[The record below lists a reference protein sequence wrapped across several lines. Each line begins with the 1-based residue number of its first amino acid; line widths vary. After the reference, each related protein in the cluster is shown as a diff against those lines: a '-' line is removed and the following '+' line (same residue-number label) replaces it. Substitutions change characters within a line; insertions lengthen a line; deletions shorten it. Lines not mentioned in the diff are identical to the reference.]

1 MTWPKPDASAP
12 EAAARFGA
20 GQSPLRVEDARLLT
34 GRGQFIGDRS
44 FPGQL
49 EMVVVRSPHA
59 HAELG
64 AIDVAGAR
72 GMPGV
77 AGIFTAEDLARDGLG
92 AMGFTAILGSVNE
105 RHLAAP
111 PRFALARECVRYVG
125 DPVAIV
131 VAERID
137 QAKDAAEAVVI
148 TFTPRPAVTSLRE
161 ATRCGA
167 PSLWPEA
174 TGNVAGV
181 FEIGDG
187 DAVDSV
193 MATARHVVRLALV
206 NNRIVPNP
214 MEPRVAVA
222 IYDSESDQ
230 LTLHAC
236 CQAPHLMRRLLAN
249 EVLHIPE
256 DGLRILVSD
265 MGGGFGARIA
275 PYPEEALVL
284 YAARKLARTVRWQA
298 ERSELFLAEYHGRDH
313 ESDCALALDADGR
326 ILALRADVLANM
338 GAHLSYFG
346 PAIATHTGNRVATGV
361 YHVPALHIRVRCI
374 LTNTVPTGPY
384 RGAGRPEAIYRLE
397 RLLDVAAAEIG
408 MDPIELRRR
417 NLVPRHVMPYRTA
430 AGATYDSGDFIEV
443 LNNAVSVADWAG
455 FPERR
460 AAARQRG
467 RLLGRGLACHIDTTS
482 GLEPSETVTVEADA
496 GGAITLLSGTQA
508 MGQGLATVYAQMA
521 AARLG
526 LALGAIA
533 VLQGDTDRVAS
544 GVGSYGS
551 RSLVTGGAAV
561 ARVVERLIEQGRK
574 IAAQQLEA
582 AEQDIVFADGRFSI
596 VGTDRSVS
604 LTELAGSTQSGRLVA
619 EDTATAPF
627 CFPNGCCIA
636 EVEIDMETGATELVR
651 LVAVDDVGTVI
662 NPMIVHGQIHGG
674 SAQGVGQALLELCH
688 YDPGSGQL
696 ITGSLLDY
704 CLPRAHDL
712 PLFQC
717 FTDLSTPATTN
728 MLGAKGA
735 GECGVVGTPPA
746 IVAAVVDALR
756 EYGVRHLDMPIRS
769 EAIWR
774 AMAAGQEF
782 PGRNRRGKL
791 RRRPYAFYTGA
802 KGGG

>member
-1 MTWPKPDASAP
+1 MTWPKPDASAQK
-12 EAAARFGA
+12 AAARFGA
-20 GQSPLRVEDARLLT
+20 GLSPFRVEDARLLT
-34 GRGQFIGDRS
+34 GRGQFLGDRT

-64 AIDVAGAR
+64 AIDVARAR

-77 AGIFTAEDLARDGLG
+77 AGVFTAEDLTRDGLG
-92 AMGFTAILGSVNE
+92 AMSSAAIIGSTDG

-111 PRFALARECVRYVG
+111 PRYALARERARYVG

-137 QAKDAAEAVVI
+137 QAKDAAEAVEI
-148 TFTPRPAVTSLRE
+148 AFTPQPALTSLRE
-161 ATRCGA
+161 ATQCGA

-181 FEIGDG
+181 FQIGDA
-187 DAVDSV
+187 DAVDTA

-214 MEPRVAVA
+214 MEPRVAIA
-222 IYDSESDQ
+222 IYDNESDK

-236 CQAPHLMRRLLAN
+236 CQAPHLMRRVLAS
-249 EVLHIPE
+249 EVLHITE
-256 DGLRILVSD
+256 DRLRILVSD
-265 MGGGFGARIA
+265 MGGSFGARIA

-284 YAARKLARTVRWQA
+284 YAARKLARPVRWQA
-298 ERSELFLAEYHGRDH
+298 ERTELFLAEHHGRDH

-326 ILALRADVLANM
+326 ILALQADVLANM
-338 GAHLSYFG
+338 GAYLSYFG

-361 YHVPALHIRVRCI
+361 YLVPALHIRVRCI

-397 RLLDVAAAEIG
+397 RLLDIAAAEIG
-408 MDPIELRRR
+408 MDPVELRQR
-417 NLVPRHVMPYRTA
+417 NLVPRHAMPYRTA
-430 AGATYDSGDFIEV
+430 AGATYDSGDFNEV
-443 LNNAVSVADWAG
+443 LDSAVRSADWAD
-455 FPERR
+455 FPKRR
-460 AAARQRG
+460 AAARHRG
-467 RLLGRGLACHIDTTS
+467 RLRGRGIACHIDTTS

-496 GGAITLLSGTQA
+496 EGVITLLSGTQA
-508 MGQGLATVYAQMA
+508 MGQGLATAYAQMA

-526 LALGAIA
+526 LAIGAIT
-533 VLQGDTDRVAS
+533 VLQGDTDHVAS
-544 GVGSYGS
+544 GIGSYGS
-551 RSLVTGGAAV
+551 RSLVIGGAAV
-561 ARVVERLIEQGRK
+561 ARGVERLIEQGRK
-574 IAAQQLEA
+574 VAAQRLEA
-582 AEQDIVFADGRFSI
+582 AEQDIEFADGHFFI

-604 LTELAGSTQSGRLVA
+604 LSELARSAQSGRLVA

-636 EVEIDMETGATELVR
+636 EVEIDMETGTTELVH
-651 LVAVDDVGTVI
+651 LLAVDDVGTVV

-674 SAQGVGQALLELCH
+674 SAQGVGQALLERCH

-704 CLPRAHDL
+704 CLPRADDL
-712 PLFQC
+712 PAFQC
-717 FTDLSTPATTN
+717 FTNLSTAATTN

-756 EYGVRHLDMPIRS
+756 DYGVYHLDMPIRS
-769 EAIWR
+769 ETIWR
-774 AMAAGQEF
+774 AIATGQILS
-782 PGRNRRGKL
+782 GRTRRRKL
-791 RRRPYAFYTGA
+791 RR
-802 KGGG
+802 

>member
-1 MTWPKPDASAP
+1 MTSPKPGACSP

-20 GQSPLRVEDARLLT
+20 GQSPFKVEDERLLT
-34 GRGQFIGDRS
+34 GRGQFLGDKT

-64 AIDVAGAR
+64 AIDVAPAR

-77 AGIFTAEDLARDGLG
+77 VDIFTCDDLARDGLG
-92 AMGFTAILGSVNE
+92 SMGFAPIIGAADE
-105 RHLAAP
+105 RRTAAP
-111 PRFALARECVRYVG
+111 PRFALARDCVRYVG

-137 QAKDAAEAVVI
+137 QAKDAAETIDI
-148 TFTPRPAVTSLRE
+148 TFTPRPAVTGLRE
-161 ATRCGA
+161 AARHGA

-174 TGNVAGV
+174 AGNVAGV
-181 FEIGDG
+181 FEIGDAG
-187 DAVDSV
+187 AVDAA
-193 MATARHVVRLALV
+193 MATAPHVVHLSLV

-214 MEPRVAVA
+214 LEPRVAVGV
-222 IYDSESDQ
+222 YDDESGQ

-236 CQAPHLMRRLLAN
+236 CQAPHLLRRVLAN

-256 DGLRILVSD
+256 DRLRVLVSD
-265 MGGGFGARIA
+265 MGGGFGARIT

-284 YAARKLARTVRWQA
+284 YAARKLARPVRWQA

-338 GAHLSYFG
+338 GAYLSYFG

-361 YHVPALHIRVRCI
+361 YHVPALHVRVRCV
-374 LTNTVPTGPY
+374 LTNTLPTGPY

-408 MDPIELRRR
+408 IDPVELRRR
-417 NLVPRHVMPYRTA
+417 NLVPRNAMPYRTA
-430 AGATYDSGDFIEV
+430 AGATYDSGDFREV
-443 LNNAVSVADWAG
+443 LESAVRVADWTG
-455 FPERR
+455 FSERR
-460 AAARQRG
+460 DAVRQRG

-496 GGAITLLSGTQA
+496 EGVITLLSGTQA

-526 LALGAIA
+526 LALGAIK
-533 VLQGDTDRVAS
+533 VLQGDTERIAS

-551 RSLVTGGAAV
+551 RSLVIGGAAV
-561 ARVVERLIEQGRK
+561 ARSVECLIEQGRK
-574 IAAQQLEA
+574 LAAQQLEA
-582 AEQDIVFADGRFSI
+582 AEQDIEFADGRFYI

-604 LTELAGSTQSGRLVA
+604 LSELARSAQSGRLVA
-619 EDTATAPF
+619 EEIATAPF

-636 EVEIDMETGATELVR
+636 EVEIDIETGSTEVVR
-651 LVAVDDVGTVI
+651 LIAVDDVGTVV

-674 SAQGVGQALLELCH
+674 SAQGVGQVLLEHCH
-688 YDPGSGQL
+688 YEAGSGQL

-704 CLPRAHDL
+704 CLPRADDL

-746 IVAAVVDALR
+746 IVAAVLDALR
-756 EYGVRHLDMPIRS
+756 EYGVHHLDMPIRS
-769 EAIWR
+769 ETIWR
-774 AMAAGQEF
+774 AIAAGQTLS
-782 PGRNRRGKL
+782 GRARRRKL
-791 RRRPYAFYTGA
+791 RR
-802 KGGG
+802 

>member
-12 EAAARFGA
+12 ETAARFGA
-20 GQSPLRVEDARLLT
+20 GQSPFRIEDARLLT
-34 GRGQFIGDRS
+34 GRGQFLADRS

-64 AIDVAGAR
+64 AIDVARAR

-92 AMGFTAILGSVNE
+92 AMSSAAIIGSTDG
-105 RHLAAP
+105 RRLAAP
-111 PRFALARECVRYVG
+111 PRYALARERARYVG

-137 QAKDAAEAVVI
+137 RAKDAAEAVEI
-148 TFTPRPAVTSLRE
+148 AFTPQPALTSLRE
-161 ATRCGA
+161 ATQCGA
-167 PSLWPEA
+167 PLLWPEA

-181 FEIGDG
+181 FEIGDA
-187 DAVDSV
+187 DAVDTA
-193 MATARHVVRLALV
+193 MTTARHVVHLALV

-214 MEPRVAVA
+214 MEPRVAIA
-222 IYDSESDQ
+222 IYDNESDK

-236 CQAPHLMRRLLAN
+236 CQAPHLMRRVLAS
-249 EVLHIPE
+249 EVLHITE
-256 DGLRILVSD
+256 DRLRILVSD

-284 YAARKLARTVRWQA
+284 YAARKLARPVRWQA
-298 ERSELFLAEYHGRDH
+298 ERTELFLAEHHGRDH
-313 ESDCALALDADGR
+313 ESNCALALDADGR
-326 ILALRADVLANM
+326 ILALQADVLANM
-338 GAHLSYFG
+338 GAYLSYFG

-408 MDPIELRRR
+408 MDPVELRRR
-417 NLVPRHVMPYRTA
+417 NLIPRQAMPYRTA
-430 AGATYDSGDFIEV
+430 AGATYDSGDFNEI
-443 LNNAVSVADWAG
+443 LDGAVRSADWAD
-455 FPERR
+455 FPKRR
-460 AAARQRG
+460 AAARHCGRLRG
-467 RLLGRGLACHIDTTS
+467 RGIACHIDTTS

-496 GGAITLLSGTQA
+496 EGVITLLSGTQA
-508 MGQGLATVYAQMA
+508 MGQGLATAYAQMA

-526 LALGAIA
+526 LAIGAIT

-551 RSLVTGGAAV
+551 RSLVIGGAAV
-561 ARVVERLIEQGRK
+561 ARGVERLIEQGRK
-574 IAAQQLEA
+574 VAAQRLEA
-582 AEQDIVFADGRFSI
+582 AEHDIGFADGRFFI

-604 LTELAGSTQSGRLVA
+604 LTELARSTDSGRLVA

-636 EVEIDMETGATELVR
+636 EVEIDMETGATKLVR
-651 LVAVDDVGTVI
+651 LVAVDDVGTVV

-674 SAQGVGQALLELCH
+674 SAQGVGQALLEFCH

-704 CLPRAHDL
+704 CLPRADDL

-717 FTDLSTPATTN
+717 FTDPSTPATTN

-756 EYGVRHLDMPIRS
+756 EYGVHHLDMPIRS
-769 EAIWR
+769 EIDLACHRRWSN
-774 AMAAGQEF
+774 AFPTQPSAQTSAATLYI
-782 PGRNRRGKL
+782 P
-791 RRRPYAFYTGA
+791 
-802 KGGG
+802 

>member
-1 MTWPKPDASAP
+1 MTSPKPDAGLP

-20 GQSPLRVEDARLLT
+20 GQSPFRVEDERLLT
-34 GRGQFIGDRS
+34 GRGQFLGDRR

-64 AIDVAGAR
+64 TIDLARAR

-77 AGIFTAEDLARDGLG
+77 VGIFTAEDLARDGLG
-92 AMGFTAILGSVNE
+92 AMGFAAIMGDPDA
-105 RHLAAP
+105 RRLAAP
-111 PRFALARECVRYVG
+111 PRFVLARESVRYVG

-131 VAERID
+131 VAERLD
-137 QAKDAAEAVVI
+137 QAKDAAEAVEI
-148 TFTPRPAVTSLRE
+148 TFRPRPAVTSLRE
-161 ATRCGA
+161 ATRRGA

-174 TGNVAGV
+174 AGNVAGV
-181 FEIGDG
+181 FKIGDAA
-187 DAVDSV
+187 AVDTA
-193 MATARHVVRLALV
+193 MATAPHVVRLSVV

-222 IYDSESDQ
+222 VYDDESDQ

-236 CQAPHLMRRLLAN
+236 CQAPHLMRRVLAS
-249 EVLHIPE
+249 EVLHIAE
-256 DGLRILVSD
+256 DRLRILVSD

-284 YAARKLARTVRWQA
+284 YAARKLARPVRWQA

-338 GAHLSYFG
+338 GAYLSYFG
-346 PAIATHTGNRVATGV
+346 PAIATQTGNRVATGV

-374 LTNTVPTGPY
+374 LTNTLPTGPY

-408 MDPIELRRR
+408 IDPVELRRC
-417 NLVPRHVMPYRTA
+417 NLVPRSAMPYRTA
-430 AGATYDSGDFIEV
+430 AGATYDSGDFREV
-443 LNNAVSVADWAG
+443 LDSAVRIADWAG
-455 FPERR
+455 FPKRR

-496 GGAITLLSGTQA
+496 EGTITLLSGTQA

-526 LALGAIA
+526 VALGAIKL
-533 VLQGDTDRVAS
+533 LQGDTERVAS

-551 RSLVTGGAAV
+551 RSLVIGGEAV
-561 ARVVERLIEQGRK
+561 ARGVERLIEQGRK
-574 IAAQQLEA
+574 LAARRLEA
-582 AEQDIVFADGRFSI
+582 AEQDIEFADGSFFI

-604 LTELAGSTQSGRLVA
+604 LSELARFSETGRLVA
-619 EDTATAPF
+619 TDTATAPF

-636 EVEIDMETGATELVR
+636 EVEIDMETGATELKR
-651 LVAVDDVGTVI
+651 LVAVDDVGTVV

-688 YDPGSGQL
+688 YDPRSGQL

-704 CLPRAHDL
+704 CLPRADDL

-717 FTDLSTPATTN
+717 FTAPTTPATTN

-746 IVAAVVDALR
+746 IVAAVADALR
-756 EYGVRHLDMPIRS
+756 EYGVHHLDMPIRS
-769 EAIWR
+769 ETIWR
-774 AMAAGQEF
+774 TIAAGQKSS
-782 PGRNRRGKL
+782 GRTRL
-791 RRRPYAFYTGA
+791 
-802 KGGG
+802 